1 MISDVDAK
9 TKAHNPN
16 DLTFWGKKMCIIGEE
31 LNMGC
36 NSKEEWWINEKLP
49 CIISLYHLL

>member
-36 NSKEEWWINEKLP
+36 NSKEE
-49 CIISLYHLL
+49 